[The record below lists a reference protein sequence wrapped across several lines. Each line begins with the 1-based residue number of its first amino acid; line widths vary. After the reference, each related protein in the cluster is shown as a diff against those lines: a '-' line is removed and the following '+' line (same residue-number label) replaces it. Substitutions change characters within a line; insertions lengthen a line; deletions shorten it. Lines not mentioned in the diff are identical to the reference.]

1 MNKKVSLIFLLIA
14 ILAVTVPAASAAW
27 LDDEWFVDKAVTNV
41 EEDYGLQDLDVT
53 WNGVVTSNFEIQ
65 FRPYVPVHKH
75 ASIVG
80 SYGFASSGV
89 VQWNGRIYVSSHR
102 TIYDISYSI
111 TAPRSPDLSTDVV
124 NPAYKYFWD
133 GKKWVENTPIITVE
147 NGRTRVYYPKPE

>member
-80 SYGFASSGV
+80 SYGFASSGY
-89 VQWNGRIYVSSHR
+89 VQWDGRVYIAPWN
-102 TIYDISYSI
+102 TIYEEHYTIV
-111 TAPRSPDLSTDVV
+111 APRSPVLSTDIV
-124 NPAYKYFWD
+124 NPAYKYSWN
-133 GKKWVENTPIITVE
+133 GKMWVENTPTITIVD
-147 NGRTRVYYPKPE
+147 GRTIMYYPIPE